1 MKKLFTVLLLT
12 GSLLLAGCEA
22 INWMRHGDGGKA
34 YGAEATSDTAAMTI
48 TVKQALL
55 FVPSDGMTKQFTSF
69 ETIKTD
75 VSQVPNW
82 PKWGKALYDGWSVDV
97 GFAYD
102 DTNILRDGAIA
113 LGRKLGTLEDY
124 TPLKFPLLKIIS
136 ITLYPVGAYI
146 ENIWKDPKVKFG
158 FGGAYIKAEVKFG

>member
-1 MKKLFTVLLLT
+1 MKRLLFI
-12 GSLLLAGCEA
+12 LAVGAILFSGCEA
-22 INWMRHGDGGKA
+22 INWLKHGDGGKA
-34 YGAEATSDTAAMTI
+34 YGAETTEDTSAMTI

-55 FVPSDGMTKQFTSF
+55 FVPSDNVTKQFTSF

-75 VSQVPNW
+75 VSQVANW
-82 PKWGKALYDGWSVDV
+82 PKWGKALYDGWSLDV

-102 DTNILRDGAIA
+102 DTDVLRDGAIA
-113 LGRKLGTLEDY
+113 IGRKLGTLEDY

-136 ITLYPVGAYI
+136 ITIYPVGAYI